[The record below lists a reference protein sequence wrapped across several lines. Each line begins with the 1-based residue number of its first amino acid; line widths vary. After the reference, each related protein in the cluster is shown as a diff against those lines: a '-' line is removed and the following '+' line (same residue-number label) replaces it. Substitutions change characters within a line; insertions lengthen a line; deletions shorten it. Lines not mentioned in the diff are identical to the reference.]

1 MVARGDLGME
11 VDLYKVPMLTKEMI
25 SKARNRPAGRVP
37 IVVATQMLESMC
49 GNTRPTR
56 AESTDVFQAVLDGAD
71 CVMLSGESAGGQ
83 YPIESVTFMSNCCKE
98 AEYVTKAT
106 EQKYNLKLDYTP
118 TSEVGRL
125 GK

>member
-1 MVARGDLGME
+1 
-11 VDLYKVPMLTKEMI
+11 MLTKEMI
-25 SKARNRPAGRVP
+25 YKARNRPAGRVP
-37 IVVATQMLESMC
+37 IIVATQMLESMC

-98 AEYVTKAT
+98 AEYVGKITN
-106 EQKYNLKLDYTP
+106 ERYNLKLEYTP
-118 TSEVGRL
+118 SSEVGRL